1 MKWTE
6 KGICFE
12 GSVEEFLTIHPE
24 MSELSGV
31 TNPSAVETED
41 SAPQEA
47 RKRITP
53 PRPHIVVSLDDGG
66 CRHFNSAASAYR
78 WYASSFPDR
87 KFRSYTPF
95 KDTLKNG
102 NTIKIADATI
112 KTV

>member
-24 MSELSGV
+24 MSELSGG
-31 TNPSAVETED
+31 TNCPPVETED
-41 SAPQEA
+41 SVPQKGL
-47 RKRITP
+47 KRNTP

-66 CRHFNSAASAYR
+66 CRHFKSAASAFR
-78 WYASSFPDR
+78 WYSSSFPDR
-87 KFRSYTPF
+87 KFGSYTPF

-102 NTIKIADATI
+102 NTIKVADATI
-112 KTV
+112 KTM